1 MQFKKHIP
9 NAITCGNLLSGCVGI
24 VYAFN
29 GDLKT
34 VAFFVLLSGILD
46 FFDGFA
52 ARLLNVK
59 SDIGKELDSLADVVS
74 FGFLPGVIM
83 FQMLQNLQMGTWA
96 YLGFSI
102 TIFSAL
108 RLAKFNIDNRQTED
122 FIGLNTP
129 TNTFFIIS
137 LPWLIVDFP
146 SINNSYLLIAFIL
159 ITSYLLV
166 SELYLFS
173 LKFTGLAWEPNKYK
187 FILIIISIVLL
198 AFIKFAAIPVIL
210 VLYILFSQLH
220 FKYTK

>member
-1 MQFKKHIP
+1 MNIKKHIP
-9 NAITCGNLLSGCVGI
+9 NAITCGNLFSGCVGI

-29 GDLKT
+29 GNLKI
-34 VAFFVLLSGILD
+34 VAFFVLISGILD
-46 FFDGFA
+46 FFDGFV

-59 SDIGKELDSLADVVS
+59 SEIGKELDSLADVVS
-74 FGFLPGVIM
+74 FGFLPGVII
-83 FQMLQNLQMGTWA
+83 FQMLQNLQMGNWS
-96 YLGFSI
+96 YIGFCI
-102 TIFSAL
+102 AIFSAI
-108 RLAKFNIDNRQTED
+108 RLAKFNIDTRQTQD

-137 LPWLIVDFP
+137 LPWLIEDYSF
-146 SINNSYLLIAFIL
+146 INNAYLLIVFTL

-166 SELYLFS
+166 SEIRLFS
-173 LKFTGLAWEPNKYK
+173 LKFNGLAWAQNKYK

-198 AFIKFAAIPVIL
+198 AFIKFAAIPIIL